1 MSPRSW
7 EERLEDI
14 LDAIANA
21 RSFIEGMSFEDF
33 AEDKKTIRAV
43 AFEIGVIGEAA
54 GRIPLEIRD
63 RYPDV
68 PWDSMQGIRN
78 TVFHEY
84 FRIDELVLWDTV
96 KQDLPPLVPKLEEIL
111 ERER

>member
-1 MSPRSW
+1 M
-7 EERLEDI
+7 
-14 LDAIANA
+14 DAIANA
-21 RSFIEGMSFEDF
+21 RSYTEGMSFEEF

-43 AFEIGVIGEAA
+43 AFEVGVIGEAA
-54 GRIPLEIRD
+54 SRIPLEIRN

-68 PWDSMQGIRN
+68 PWGSMQGIRN

-84 FRIDELVLWDTV
+84 FRIDEFVLWDTV
-96 KQDLPPLVPKLEEIL
+96 KHDLPPLAPKLEEIL